1 MRKPERTKT
10 LPSKFNFDDTVNRLV
25 SVLNAKNIRIFVQV
39 DQQQAATDV
48 GLALRPT
55 MLFLFGNPK
64 GGTPAMQAN
73 PHAAIELPLRVVI
86 WQDDNG
92 DTHIDYQD
100 ASTVLEFDYGVAHNV
115 VAPVNI
121 LTTLLNEVAGN

>member
-55 MLFLFGNPK
+55 MLFLFGN
-64 GGTPAMQAN
+64 Q
-73 PHAAIELPLRVVI
+73 RVVLLPCK
-86 WQDDNG
+86 Q
-92 DTHIDYQD
+92 
-100 ASTVLEFDYGVAHNV
+100 
-115 VAPVNI
+115 I
-121 LTTLLNEVAGN
+121 LMRQ

>member
-86 WQDDNG
+86 WLDDNG
-92 DTHIDYQD
+92 ITLIDYQD
-100 ASTVLEFDYGVAHNV
+100 ASSVLTSDYGIAQSV
-115 VAPVNI
+115 VAPVST
-121 LTTLLNEVAGN
+121 LATLLNEVAGS

>member
-10 LPSKFNFDDTVNRLV
+10 LPSNFNFDDTVNRLV
-25 SVLNAKNIRIFVQV
+25 SVLNAKNIRIFVQI
-39 DQQQAATDV
+39 DQQQAAAEV

-73 PHAAIELPLRVVI
+73 PHVAIELPLRVVI

-100 ASTVLEFDYGVAHNV
+100 TSTVLEFDYGVAHNI
-115 VAPVNI
+115 VAQ
-121 LTTLLNEVAGN
+121 LASATLLNEVAGN

>member
-10 LPSKFNFDDTVNRLV
+10 LPSKFDFDATVNRFVGL
-25 SVLNAKNIRIFVQV
+25 LNTKNIRIFAQI
-39 DQQQAATDV
+39 DQQQAAKEV
-48 GLALRPT
+48 GFALRPT

-92 DTHIDYQD
+92 VTQIDYQD
-100 ASTVLEFDYGVAHNV
+100 ASSVLISDYGIAQNV
-115 VAPVNI
+115 VAPVSI
-121 LTTLLNEVAGN
+121 LATLLNEVAGN

>member
-10 LPSKFNFDDTVNRLV
+10 LPSNLNFGDTVNRFV

-39 DQQQAATDV
+39 DQQQAAAEV

-73 PHAAIELPLRVVI
+73 PHVAIELPLRVVI

-100 ASTVLEFDYGVAHNV
+100 TSTVPEFDYGVAHNI
-115 VAPVNI
+115 VAPVSI
-121 LTTLLNEVAGN
+121 LATLLNEVAGN

>member
-10 LPSKFNFDDTVNRLV
+10 LPSKFDFDDTVNRLV

-39 DQQQAATDV
+39 DQQQAATEV

-92 DTHIDYQD
+92 VTQIDYQD
-100 ASTVLEFDYGVAHNV
+100 ASSVLTSDYGIAQNV
-115 VAPVNI
+115 VAPVSI
-121 LTTLLNEVAGN
+121 LATLLNEVAGN

>member
-1 MRKPERTKT
+1 M
-10 LPSKFNFDDTVNRLV
+10 
-25 SVLNAKNIRIFVQV
+25 NAKNIRIFVQV

-100 ASTVLEFDYGVAHNV
+100 ASTVLEIDYGVAHNV
-115 VAPVNI
+115 VAPVSI
-121 LTTLLNEVAGN
+121 LATLLNEVAGN

>member
-10 LPSKFNFDDTVNRLV
+10 LPSNFNFDDTVNRLV
-25 SVLNAKNIRIFVQV
+25 SVLNAKNIRIFVQI
-39 DQQQAATDV
+39 DQQQAAAEV

-73 PHAAIELPLRVVI
+73 PHVAIELPLRAVI

-100 ASTVLEFDYGVAHNV
+100 TSTVLEFDYGVAHNI
-115 VAPVNI
+115 VAPVSI
-121 LTTLLNEVAGN
+121 LATLLNEVAGN